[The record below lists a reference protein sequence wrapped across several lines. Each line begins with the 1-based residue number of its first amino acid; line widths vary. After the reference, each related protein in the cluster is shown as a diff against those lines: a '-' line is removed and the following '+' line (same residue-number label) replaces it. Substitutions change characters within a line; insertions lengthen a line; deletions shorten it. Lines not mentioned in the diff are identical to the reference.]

1 LHLTTPQKEAAMK
14 PAIAPAT
21 PAPEDAASTPYMG
34 SEYMDAR
41 SYLTHPTRPP
51 RVRTSDKT
59 FHGSNESDFG
69 SELLQSE

>member
-1 LHLTTPQKEAAMK
+1 MK
-14 PAIAPAT
+14 PAIATAS
-21 PAPEDAASTPYMG
+21 PAPEVTPSTPYMG

-41 SYLTHPTRPP
+41 SYLTHPTRP

-69 SELLQSE
+69 SDLLQTE